1 MEHLLQY
8 INQYGYI
15 ALYGL
20 LALGIVG
27 VPVPDEILMTTVGTL
42 TTSHNPVLHFGT
54 TLLVSFLGAMTGMV
68 VSYALGRTVGK
79 PFLYKYG
86 RWIKLTPERLAVAE
100 GWFKKYGMWA
110 VFFGYYVP
118 GVRHF
123 TCYLAGVSN
132 VRIWRYLLYA
142 GSGAL
147 VWVTTFLTLGHVIG
161 ANALRLLHSLHHH
174 MALPIVLI
182 LILVV
187 GAFLFLR
194 YRRRKKSAFGSSSE

>member
-27 VPVPDEILMTTVGTL
+27 IPVPDEILMTTVGTL
-42 TTSHNPVLHFGT
+42 TAANNPVLHFGT
-54 TLLVSFLGAMTGMV
+54 TLLVSFLGAMTGMML
-68 VSYALGRTVGK
+68 SYTLGRTVGK

-86 RWIKLTPERLAVAE
+86 RWVKLTPERLSVAE

-132 VRIWRYLLYA
+132 VSIWRYLLYA
-142 GSGAL
+142 ASGAL

-161 ANALRLLHSLHHH
+161 TNAIRLINGLHHH
-174 MALPIVLI
+174 MALPIILI
-182 LILVV
+182 LILAA
-187 GAFLFLR
+187 GIILYIR
-194 YRRRKKSAFGSSSE
+194 YRRRKKSAFGSSE